1 MRENNH
7 YTIVTGGSSGLGF
20 ELSKHL
26 LNKGKNVIIIGRNK
40 EKLEKARSELNKL
53 NSNCNVI
60 DYSLDIS
67 KASQVDEFFK
77 DIEKK
82 KISVDYLY
90 NNAGKGFYGKVE
102 DITSKDIDEIFN
114 SNLKGLIL
122 MTSRFI
128 NLTKNNG
135 NYTRIVNILS
145 TAALVGK
152 KMESVYNSAKWG
164 ARGFIESV
172 RDEMKGTNI
181 DVIICCPGGMNT
193 DFWTEIESGYAFD
206 TFMDPEW
213 VAEEIIKMTTDE
225 RMVISDVVINR
236 RKFK

>member
-1 MRENNH
+1 MTKDNN
-7 YTIVTGGSSGLGF
+7 YAIVTGGSSGLGF
-20 ELSKHL
+20 ELSKNL
-26 LNKGKNVIIIGRNK
+26 VMNGKNVIIIGRNK
-40 EKLEKARSELNKL
+40 EKLKNAQSKLSEMNDDCVVLE
-53 NSNCNVI
+53 
-60 DYSLDIS
+60 YSLDIS
-67 KASQVDEFFK
+67 NESQVDKFFE
-77 DIEKK
+77 DVRNK
-82 KISVDYLY
+82 KITVDYLY

-102 DITSKDIDEIFN
+102 NISSKDINEIFN
-114 SNLKGLIL
+114 SNLIGLIL

-128 NLTKNNG
+128 GLTKNNG
-135 NYTRIVNILS
+135 TYTRVVNILS

-164 ARGFIESV
+164 ARGFLESV

-193 DFWTEIESGYAFD
+193 EFWSDIESGYAFD

-213 VAEEIIKMTTDE
+213 VAEEIIKTTTDE
-225 RMVISDVVINR
+225 RVVVTDIVINR

>member
-1 MRENNH
+1 MRENNN

-20 ELSKHL
+20 ELSKFL
-26 LNKGKNVIIIGRNK
+26 VAEGKNIIIIGRNK
-40 EKLEKARSELNKL
+40 EKLKKAQNKL
-53 NSNCNVI
+53 SEMNGNSVVI

-67 KASQVDEFFK
+67 DESQVDQFF
-77 DIEKK
+77 DDLTAK
-82 KISVDYLY
+82 KIKVNYLY
-90 NNAGKGFYGKVE
+90 NNAGKGFYGNVE
-102 DITSKDIDEIFN
+102 NISRKEINQVFN
-114 SNLKGLIL
+114 SNLIGLML

-128 NLTKNNG
+128 SLTKNNG
-135 NYTRIVNILS
+135 TYSRIVNILS

-164 ARGFIESV
+164 ARGFLESV

-193 DFWTEIESGYAFD
+193 EFWNDIDSGYAFD
-206 TFMDPEW
+206 TFMEPEW
-213 VAEEIIKMTTDE
+213 VAEKIIKTTTDE
-225 RMVISDVVINR
+225 RLVVTDLVINR

>member
-77 DIEKK
+77 DIVKK

>member
-1 MRENNH
+1 MTKDNN
-7 YTIVTGGSSGLGF
+7 YAIVTGGSSGLGF
-20 ELSKHL
+20 ELSKNL
-26 LNKGKNVIIIGRNK
+26 VMNGKNVIIIGRNK
-40 EKLEKARSELNKL
+40 EKLKIAQNNLNEMNDDCIVL
-53 NSNCNVI
+53 E
-60 DYSLDIS
+60 YSLDIS
-67 KASQVDEFFK
+67 NESQVDKFFE
-77 DIEKK
+77 DVRNK
-82 KISVDYLY
+82 KITVDYLY

-102 DITSKDIDEIFN
+102 NISSKDINEIFN
-114 SNLKGLIL
+114 SNLIGLIL

-128 NLTKNNG
+128 GLTKNNG
-135 NYTRIVNILS
+135 TYTRVVNILS

-164 ARGFIESV
+164 ARGFLESV

-193 DFWTEIESGYAFD
+193 EFWSDIESGYAFD

-213 VAEEIIKMTTDE
+213 VAEEIIKTTTDE
-225 RMVISDVVINR
+225 RVVVTDIVINR

>member
-1 MRENNH
+1 MTKDNN
-7 YTIVTGGSSGLGF
+7 YAIVTGGSSGLGF
-20 ELSKHL
+20 ELSKNL
-26 LNKGKNVIIIGRNK
+26 VMNGKNIIIIGRNK
-40 EKLEKARSELNKL
+40 EKLKNAQNKL
-53 NSNCNVI
+53 SEMNDDCVVLE
-60 DYSLDIS
+60 YSLDIS
-67 KASQVDEFFK
+67 NESQVDKFFK
-77 DIEKK
+77 ELSDK
-82 KISVDYLY
+82 KITVDYLY

-102 DITSKDIDEIFN
+102 NISSKDINEIFN
-114 SNLKGLIL
+114 SNLIGLIL

-128 NLTKNNG
+128 GLTKNNG
-135 NYTRIVNILS
+135 TYIRVVNILS

-164 ARGFIESV
+164 ARGFLESV

-193 DFWTEIESGYAFD
+193 EFWSDIESGYAFD

-213 VAEEIIKMTTDE
+213 VAEEIIKTTTDE
-225 RMVISDVVINR
+225 RVVVTDIVINR

>member
-1 MRENNH
+1 MRKDSN

-20 ELSKHL
+20 ELSKGL
-26 LNKGKNVIIIGRNK
+26 VMNGKNVIIIGRNE
-40 EKLEKARSELNKL
+40 EKLKLAQNKL
-53 NSNCNVI
+53 NEMHSDSIVMS
-60 DYSLDIS
+60 YSFDIS
-67 KASQVDEFFK
+67 NEGQVDNFFEELS
-77 DIEKK
+77 DKK
-82 KISVDYLY
+82 LSVNYLY

-102 DITSKDIDEIFN
+102 NISSKDISDVFN
-114 SNLKGLIL
+114 SNLIGLIL

-128 NLTKNNG
+128 GLTKNNG
-135 NYTRIVNILS
+135 TYTRVVNILS

-152 KMESVYNSAKWG
+152 KMETVYNSAKWG
-164 ARGFIESV
+164 ARGFLESV

-193 DFWTEIESGYAFD
+193 EFWTDIESGYAFE

-213 VAEEIIKMTTDE
+213 VAEEIVKTTTDE
-225 RMVISDVVINR
+225 RVVVSDIVINR